1 MTSLPIQTGFN
12 GRFFPNN
19 WRPAGDEIAFARSAG
34 FSCIQFPGPEA
45 GLDAERLGDSLERVA
60 ALLQD
65 NRVTAVMEIPVHVD
79 GNGLTGSG
87 ATPLDVLRLN
97 LPAITILSCPY
108 VHWHLVPRERLAPA
122 AQQALEIVVVPQLAQ
137 AVALAQAHHF
147 RFGLEHNA
155 PNLPLFATPDRI
167 AAVLTAVPN
176 LGFVW
181 DLNHTLPAHLA
192 SFQAL
197 ALRMN
202 VLHVSDTPLPKV
214 NYHLPLG
221 LGAVDLAAYLRP
233 LLRVDFRGPA
243 ILEIGGAPW
252 SGGFG
257 QDTDE
262 ALIDSNWRLRQAV
275 KIALGLA
282 VAGEE

>member
-45 GLDAERLGDSLERVA
+45 GLDAERLG
-60 ALLQD
+60 
-65 NRVTAVMEIPVHVD
+65 
-79 GNGLTGSG
+79 
-87 ATPLDVLRLN
+87 
-97 LPAITILSCPY
+97 
-108 VHWHLVPRERLAPA
+108 
-122 AQQALEIVVVPQLAQ
+122 
-137 AVALAQAHHF
+137 
-147 RFGLEHNA
+147 
-155 PNLPLFATPDRI
+155 
-167 AAVLTAVPN
+167 
-176 LGFVW
+176 
-181 DLNHTLPAHLA
+181 
-192 SFQAL
+192 
-197 ALRMN
+197 
-202 VLHVSDTPLPKV
+202 
-214 NYHLPLG
+214 
-221 LGAVDLAAYLRP
+221 AVDLVAYLRP

-262 ALIDSNWRLRQAV
+262 ALIDSNARLRLAIR
-275 KIALGLA
+275 IALGEA